1 LEIASRTAMGT
12 SLDPGGR
19 EGAAAKHAFSY
30 ENGLDQPSGV
40 QYGAGG
46 RGPELRDGEE
56 PKAALEELV

>member
-1 LEIASRTAMGT
+1 MGT